1 MEFPPHG
8 FPRHARYR
16 LCLRDASRVAILRA
30 MTYNVYSFS
39 GLSTAAEC
47 SEKFRLTRIEQ
58 VPEQKSFAM
67 FAGTAFHSAADI
79 IDQMLL
85 QDEIPPF

>member
-1 MEFPPHG
+1 MQPN
-8 FPRHARYR
+8 
-16 LCLRDASRVAILRA
+16 LRPVKFRPTVRV
-30 MTYNVYSFS
+30 MSYNVYSFS

-79 IDQMLL
+79 IDTLLL

>member
-8 FPRHARYR
+8 FPQHAHYR
-16 LCLRDASRVAILRA
+16 LCLRHASWGTIISV
-30 MTYNVYSFS
+30 MSYNVYSFS

-47 SEKFRLTRIEQ
+47 GEKFRLTRIEQ

-67 FAGTAFHSAADI
+67 FAGTAFHSACDI
-79 IDQMLL
+79 IDTLLL
-85 QDEIPPF
+85 QDEVPPF